1 MSRYIEARCPLRP
14 TDKCSLCFPGA
25 NGPADCGL
33 VWLSRDEREELLAA
47 AEANRAADSARL
59 AAS

>member
-14 TDKCSLCFPGA
+14 TDQCSLCFPGA

-47 AEANRAADSARL
+47 AEANRAADAARL